1 MLVTQA
7 MAAKLPDHFGTSSAL
22 PLAPQSVTA
31 RALTDFLGER
41 KRGRLTAE
49 ADRPL
54 FLPFEVAIRRNGRL
68 LYSHWLEGQ
77 SPYRAIHDILT
88 VEPSAD
94 LVQLVIATKTR
105 PLTAS
110 TWLSE
115 LNNTKSGRFGL
126 ELSWHGNPVRVS
138 PLTTIASNRPLRRW
152 FESWLDEHS
161 LAPERFFSMGGRM
174 ALLECRQFLIPSQG
188 DEAAV
193 ETYRGSDLV
202 EIERPTAELA
212 EQLIGGMSRWFM
224 ANQDEDGSLPYKY
237 WPSSGT
243 YSEADNPIRRLMASV
258 VLNRLAHHE
267 GRQDIADA
275 AHRNLQF
282 NMKRFYTQI
291 GGHGAILW
299 DGSVKLGAIA
309 IACQAI
315 IESPF
320 SDEWK
325 AELAALRATIDRLW
339 QPTGAFRTFLVPED
353 RNDNQNF
360 YPGETLVFWA
370 TSLAQ
375 KPDSDLLARA
385 LKSTFFYREHFRTKP
400 NPAFVPWHS
409 QAATILFGITGDVAL
424 RDYVFEMNDWLLPHQ
439 QWGGK
444 LARDH
449 WGRFYSPDKPEYGP
463 PHASSTGVFLEG
475 LADALKLARGAGDV
489 ARARSYQTAIER
501 GIVSLAQLQFRS
513 PGEAFYL
520 QHPRRVLGAIRTEA
534 YNNEIRIDN
543 MQHALAALLKFKALD
558 SGI

>member
-1 MLVTQA
+1 
-7 MAAKLPDHFGTSSAL
+7 
-22 PLAPQSVTA
+22 
-31 RALTDFLGER
+31 
-41 KRGRLTAE
+41 
-49 ADRPL
+49 
-54 FLPFEVAIRRNGRL
+54 
-68 LYSHWLEGQ
+68 
-77 SPYRAIHDILT
+77 
-88 VEPSAD
+88 
-94 LVQLVIATKTR
+94 
-105 PLTAS
+105 
-110 TWLSE
+110 
-115 LNNTKSGRFGL
+115 
-126 ELSWHGNPVRVS
+126 
-138 PLTTIASNRPLRRW
+138 
-152 FESWLDEHS
+152 
-161 LAPERFFSMGGRM
+161 
-174 ALLECRQFLIPSQG
+174 
-188 DEAAV
+188 
-193 ETYRGSDLV
+193 
-202 EIERPTAELA
+202 
-212 EQLIGGMSRWFM
+212 MSRWFM

-299 DGSVKLGAIA
+299 DGSAKLGAIA

-385 LKSTFFYREHFRTKP
+385 LKSTFFYREHFRVKP